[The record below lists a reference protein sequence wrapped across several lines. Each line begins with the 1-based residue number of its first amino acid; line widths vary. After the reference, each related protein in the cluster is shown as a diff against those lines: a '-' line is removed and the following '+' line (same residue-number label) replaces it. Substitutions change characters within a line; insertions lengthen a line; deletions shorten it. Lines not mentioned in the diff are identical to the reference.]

1 MARYRGSVRLS
12 VTAVVTV
19 GTYLGLRPLW
29 YLCARIAPISAHQVF
44 SSEGRHGLMWFIERP
59 VYLFPVLL
67 AGLFLCVNLG
77 FRFRRVHAGDDHS
90 QLESARN
97 GLNVLLSL
105 LLGFSLPMAQPH
117 YDQRKTLIVDE
128 ANAISTIHLRAEML
142 PDPFRGKVLGELSEY
157 LASRIDF
164 GREDMDE
171 STLRDTLARSAKLLR
186 DVQQEAIALVQ
197 QGPNAVT
204 PIFVQALNDLED
216 LSEKRLA
223 AEENRVP
230 GAIWLMVILI
240 SVMACLV
247 TGYSMNRRH
256 LVDMI
261 VLPLTVA
268 IVMSLVADLDSPRT
282 GVIYVGQQ
290 SMERL
295 QLEFKSQTP

>member
-1 MARYRGSVRLS
+1 
-12 VTAVVTV
+12 
-19 GTYLGLRPLW
+19 
-29 YLCARIAPISAHQVF
+29 
-44 SSEGRHGLMWFIERP
+44 MWFIERP
-59 VYLFPVLL
+59 LYLFPALL
-67 AGLFLCVNLG
+67 VGLFFCVNLG
-77 FRFRRVHAGDDHS
+77 FRFRRADVGDDHS

-117 YDQRKTLIVDE
+117 YDQRRNLIVDE
-128 ANAISTIHLRAEML
+128 ANAIATIHLRAEML
-142 PDPFRGKVLGELSEY
+142 PDPFRGKILGELREY
-157 LASRIDF
+157 LTSRVDF

-186 DVQQEAIALVQ
+186 GIQQEAIALVRQ
-197 QGPNAVT
+197 SPNAVT
-204 PIFVQALNDLED
+204 PIFVQSLNELGV
-216 LSEKRLA
+216 LSEKRLT

-247 TGYSMNRRH
+247 TGYSMSRRQ

-268 IVMSLVADLDSPRT
+268 IVMALVADLDSPRT
-282 GVIYVGQQ
+282 GVIHIGQQ

-295 QLEFKSQTP
+295 QLEFESQAPQAP